1 MTQSDLNISQA
12 IIDEINSLEND
23 CSIIAFNNDT
33 TPFNIVFYVL
43 RHVVPLSDEI
53 AYEVT
58 YKIHLEGQATVYRGS
73 KDHCYKIAEALEKIK
88 VEYAITN

>member
-12 IIDEINSLEND
+12 IIDEINSLGDD
-23 CSIIAFNNDT
+23 CSIIAFNNDD

-53 AYEVT
+53 AYE
-58 YKIHLEGQATVYRGS
+58 
-73 KDHCYKIAEALEKIK
+73 
-88 VEYAITN
+88 IT